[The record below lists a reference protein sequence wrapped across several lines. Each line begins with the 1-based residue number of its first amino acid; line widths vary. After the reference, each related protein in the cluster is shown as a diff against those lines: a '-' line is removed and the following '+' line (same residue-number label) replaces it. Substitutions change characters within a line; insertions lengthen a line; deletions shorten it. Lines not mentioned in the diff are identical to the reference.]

1 MSKRCPECNF
11 ANDDS
16 RIFCSACGAPLDANI
31 RLIQGFEKQSKTSTQ
46 PKEAP
51 RKKDD
56 DDDDYIPPRTE
67 QKKGNGAL
75 PWIILGVVAVVAVA
89 LWFFLH

>member
-16 RIFCSACGAPLDANI
+16 RIFCGVCGAPLDANI
-31 RLIQGFEKQSKTSTQ
+31 RLIQDFEKQTKVPAA

-56 DDDDYIPPRTE
+56 DDDYIPPKVE
-67 QKKGNGAL
+67 QKQGMGAL
-75 PWIILGVVAVVAVA
+75 PWIILGVVAVAAVA
-89 LWFFLH
+89 LWIFLS